1 MDSPGRSFLSL
12 LGLASV
18 LATYSLCGFVALIV
32 LPLIEGAAPSHG
44 SVLCLL
50 PAASLGGVLMTATW
64 RGGRSMRANLIA
76 SRKLGERIEATAIRH
91 PPRLGSAVA
100 SADLR
105 GRVDLV
111 DEEGAFSFS
120 YGLLAPR
127 IAISSGLLDRLSDQ
141 ELRAALEHERYH
153 VRNLDPL
160 RSLIAAAVSDGFF
173 LLPYLSVLRARY
185 EAGRELA
192 ADLCAERACGRRA
205 LLAALVKALD
215 GSDPGQAIGPSLAA
229 PALLD
234 ARVRRLE
241 TGRNPRL
248 PRLDLPTLARSVY
261 GGAALTALFALALL
275 GLGGVGALQQAA
287 STELEA
293 RTDILG
299 LACLVPLFA
308 LPALALWRLRQRA
321 RRAPEGT
328 QSAIGMIPG

>member
-1 MDSPGRSFLSL
+1 MDSPGRNFLSL

-18 LATYSLCGFVALIV
+18 LAAYSLCGFVALIV
-32 LPLIEGAAPSHG
+32 LPVIEGAVPSHG

-50 PAASLGGVLMTATW
+50 PTASLGGVLVTAAW
-64 RGGRSMRANLIA
+64 RGGRSLRTHLTA
-76 SRKLGERIEATAIRH
+76 SRRLGERIEATAIRH
-91 PPRLGSAVA
+91 PPRLSSAVA

-111 DEEGAFSFS
+111 DDEGAFSFS
-120 YGLLAPR
+120 YGLLSPR
-127 IAISSGLLDRLSDQ
+127 IAISSGILDRLSDQ
-141 ELRAALEHERYH
+141 EVRAALEHERYH

-192 ADLCAERACGRRA
+192 ADLRAERACGRRA

-215 GSDPGQAIGPSLAA
+215 GAYPERAISPSLAA
-229 PALLD
+229 SALLD

-248 PRLDLPTLARSVY
+248 PRLDVPTLAWSVY
-261 GGAALTALFALALL
+261 GVAALTALFSLALL
-275 GLGGVGALQQAA
+275 GLGGTGMLQQAV
-287 STELEA
+287 STEPRA
-293 RTDILG
+293 NILG

-308 LPALALWRLRQRA
+308 IPALALWLLAQRA
-321 RRAPEGT
+321 RR
-328 QSAIGMIPG
+328 S